1 MRAWRLQVLI
11 LLPMRSTA
19 LALVTRLCQLA
30 QKETRADSIQN
41 KARFLDEFGAQE
53 DEEADVEAGQGPAGK
68 PGQADLS
75 AGKPPQHAALFGG
88 NCDDHFRLGIKIT
101 RCVAWQVSALCLDAN
116 LQALA
121 HWLKPVAQTPLHSAA
136 G

>member
-1 MRAWRLQVLI
+1 MRAWPLQVLI

-19 LALVTRLCQLA
+19 LAVVTRLCELA

-41 KARFLDEFGAQE
+41 NARFLEEFGAQE
-53 DEEADVEAGQGPAGK
+53 DEQADTEAGQGPAGK
-68 PGQADLS
+68 PGQAGLA

-101 RCVAWQVSALCLDAN
+101 RSAAWQLSAL
-116 LQALA
+116 
-121 HWLKPVAQTPLHSAA
+121 
-136 G
+136 

>member
-1 MRAWRLQVLI
+1 MLI

-19 LALVTRLCQLA
+19 LTVVSRLCQLA

-41 KARFLDEFGAQE
+41 KARFLEEFGAQE
-53 DEEADVEAGQGPAGK
+53 GEEADAEAGQGPAGN
-68 PGQADLS
+68 PGQAGLS

-101 RCVAWQVSALCLDAN
+101 RCAAQQCLLRALMRACN
-116 LQALA
+116 Q
-121 HWLKPVAQTPLHSAA
+121 PLT
-136 G
+136 GF